1 MNVRELQQF
10 LQSLR
15 QPLSTAGGK
24 KVADDLERACA
35 GLEPFG
41 DMPIAQFA
49 DFLAAAESYA
59 RTGVVPTS
67 GRAKA
72 AGRSPKAVDS
82 QAVEAA
88 AERVKSL
95 YERVSA
101 PEVTYSLIEAEVKRL
116 NKEFVKDALLE
127 IARQLGISG
136 SFRTKKAALDEIL
149 RRMTERKESYERT
162 RF

>member
-1 MNVRELQQF
+1 
-10 LQSLR
+10 
-15 QPLSTAGGK
+15 
-24 KVADDLERACA
+24 
-35 GLEPFG
+35 
-41 DMPIAQFA
+41 
-49 DFLAAAESYA
+49 
-59 RTGVVPTS
+59 
-67 GRAKA
+67 
-72 AGRSPKAVDS
+72 
-82 QAVEAA
+82 
-88 AERVKSL
+88 
-95 YERVSA
+95 VSA